1 MSLRDWWNRM
11 LGDRR
16 ETADERVVDRER
28 QTADERAHVSE
39 SADEL
44 EADEFAAEH
53 LGGVD
58 PDRLLP
64 GGKPPAQDEPPRG

>member
-1 MSLRDWWNRM
+1 M

-16 ETADERVVDRER
+16 ETAEERQRER
-28 QTADERAHVSE
+28 EQRGADEREHVSE

-44 EADEFAAEH
+44 EADQFAGGH
-53 LGGVD
+53 LGGID

-64 GGKPPAQDEPPRG
+64 GGKPPAQDEPPRY